1 MTELFEYFSM
11 GGYGWFVWPCYLVVG
26 VGLIGIWFQSK
37 KSLEKRKEEIS
48 ALEAKFKD

>member
-1 MTELFEYFSM
+1 MPEIFEYFSM
-11 GGYGWFVWPCYLVVG
+11 GGYGWFVWPSYLVVG
-26 VGLIGIWFQSK
+26 AGLIGIWFQSK